1 MTNRDF
7 SVALL
12 ITTYNRPDALALVLK
27 AVAGQSVLPDEVLIA
42 DDGSRDDTRQ
52 MLAEFA
58 RKAPFRLR
66 HIWHEDDGFRVG
78 VIRNKAI
85 AAAKSDYIIQIDGD
99 MLPHRR
105 FIEDHLRLARRGYMI
120 SGGRILT
127 DQRLTAELIA
137 RGDVRVTMWRRGLK
151 NRLNALRLPLLS
163 PLLYKVHSDSF
174 SVRSCNLAV
183 WRDDMIRV
191 NGYNE
196 DIVGWGR
203 EDSELALRLM
213 NAGVRKRTAKLAALA
228 YHLYHC
234 EASRDSLSRNDTILD
249 TVTRA
254 RADRCENGISK
265 HLQ

>member
-1 MTNRDF
+1 MANRDF

-12 ITTYNRPDALALVLK
+12 ITTYNRPDALHLVLK
-27 AVAGQSVLPDEVLIA
+27 AVAAQSVLPDEVLIA
-42 DDGSRDDTRQ
+42 DDGSRDDTRA
-52 MLAEFA
+52 MLTAFA
-58 RKAPFRLR
+58 VQAPFRLR

-105 FIEDHLRLARRGYMI
+105 FIEDHLRLARRGYMV

-127 DQRLTAELIA
+127 DKRLTEELIA
-137 RGDVRVTMWRRGLK
+137 RGDIRVTMWRRGLR
-151 NRLNALRLPLLS
+151 NRLNSLRLPLLS
-163 PLLYKVHSDSF
+163 PLLYKVHADSF

-213 NAGVRKRTAKLAALA
+213 NAGVRKRTAKLSALA
-228 YHLYHC
+228 YHLYHN

-249 TVTRA
+249 AVTRA
-254 RADRCENGISK
+254 GADRCANGISK
-265 HLQ
+265 HLK

>member
-1 MTNRDF
+1 MTDRDF
-7 SVALL
+7 RVALL
-12 ITTYNRPDALALVLK
+12 ITTYNRPDALRLVLK
-27 AVAGQSVLPDEVLIA
+27 AVAAQSVLPDEVLIA
-42 DDGSRDDTRQ
+42 DDGSRDDTRE
-52 MLAEFA
+52 MLSAFA
-58 RKAPFRLR
+58 QQAPFVLR
-66 HIWHEDDGFRVG
+66 HVWHEDNGFRVG

-99 MLPHRR
+99 MLPHRC
-105 FIEDHLRLARRGYMI
+105 FIEDHLRLARRGYMV

-127 DQRLTAELIA
+127 DEKLTKELIA
-137 RGDVRVTMWRRGLK
+137 RGDVRVTMWRRGLG
-151 NRLNALRLPLLS
+151 NRLNSLRLPLLS
-163 PLLYKVHSDSF
+163 PLLYNVHSDSF

-228 YHLYHC
+228 YHLYHR
-234 EASRDSLSRNDTILD
+234 EASRDSLPRNDNILEA
-249 TVTRA
+249 VTRA
-254 RADRCENGISK
+254 GADRCENGISK
-265 HLQ
+265 WLQ